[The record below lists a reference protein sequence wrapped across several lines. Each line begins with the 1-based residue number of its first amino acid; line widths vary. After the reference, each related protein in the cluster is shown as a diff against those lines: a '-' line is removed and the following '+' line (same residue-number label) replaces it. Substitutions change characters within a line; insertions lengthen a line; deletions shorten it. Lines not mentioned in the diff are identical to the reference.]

1 MDIWG
6 TLLFSNSSDDRI
18 DDMIMVRDYMS
29 RHGSTTGEPLMSGY
43 FSFLGLHVQRSRIKA
58 EINRVTPR
66 NTGLRWGAL
75 ISRRK
80 CYVPWPNSLW
90 NIDGHHSLIRWRFV
104 VHGCCDGKS
113 RRIMFLRC
121 STNNVAETVLELFND
136 AIKNN
141 RGLWPSRI
149 HVGRGVETVL
159 IRVICFD
166 LSDETVTHWGKGRH
180 SFIAGSSTSNQR
192 IERLWRDVFRCVCH
206 FFISLFILWNNK
218 AFRVLRTHPHLFLTF
233 SLYTKNQVLVFTWLH

>member
-1 MDIWG
+1 M
-6 TLLFSNSSDDRI
+6 
-18 DDMIMVRDYMS
+18 
-29 RHGSTTGEPLMSGY
+29 
-43 FSFLGLHVQRSRIKA
+43 
-58 EINRVTPR
+58 
-66 NTGLRWGAL
+66 
-75 ISRRK
+75 
-80 CYVPWPNSLW
+80 
-90 NIDGHHSLIRWRFV
+90 

-113 RRIMFLRC
+113 RRIMLLRC
-121 STNNVAETVLELFND
+121 STNNLAETVLELFKD

-166 LSDETVTHWGKGRH
+166 LSDETVTHWGKGRY

-206 FFISLFILWNNK
+206 FFISLYILWNNK

-233 SLYTKNQVLVFTWLH
+233 SLYTKNQVLVFT

>member
-1 MDIWG
+1 M
-6 TLLFSNSSDDRI
+6 
-18 DDMIMVRDYMS
+18 
-29 RHGSTTGEPLMSGY
+29 
-43 FSFLGLHVQRSRIKA
+43 
-58 EINRVTPR
+58 
-66 NTGLRWGAL
+66 
-75 ISRRK
+75 
-80 CYVPWPNSLW
+80 
-90 NIDGHHSLIRWRFV
+90 

-113 RRIMFLRC
+113 KRIMFLRC
-121 STNNVAETVLELFND
+121 STNNLTETVLDLFKD

-218 AFRVLRTHPHLFLTF
+218 ALRVLRTHPHLFLTF
-233 SLYTKNQVLVFTWLH
+233 SLYTKNQVLVFT